1 MIGIHKLIPT
11 MIHAGWDLH
20 LYEPDPGP
28 AGVLREEPL
37 ISKHLGSVRIEEAAV
52 ADVAGVNVTM
62 WFPDWSTN
70 AKQPHPHAAFS
81 RHVFVW
87 AEGEATLTKTVR
99 VTTLD
104 EAFASTPLF
113 LDLLKLDVTRHPPTT
128 TTTTTTITH
137 HPPPQSHTTN
147 HPPTM

>member
-1 MIGIHKLIPT
+1 MP
-11 MIHAGWDLH
+11 GWDLH

-28 AGVLREEPL
+28 AGVLREEPGF
-37 ISKHLGSVRIEEAAV
+37 SNHPGSVRIEEAAV

-62 WFPDWSTN
+62 WLPDWSTN

-104 EAFASTPLF
+104 EAFASTLRF
-113 LDLLKLDVTRHPPTT
+113 LDLLKLDVPTIHQPST
-128 TTTTTTITH
+128 T
-137 HPPPQSHTTN
+137 
-147 HPPTM
+147 